1 MQLLGPFHRPGV
13 DMPQP
18 AAVSLI
24 CRPITLSSWI
34 ICQLVAAHNEGNS
47 ACVSLTDDGHLAQYG
62 CVGAHEEAGL
72 GRELV
77 QCASLSLRHPVI
89 WNSTDMSRTH
99 DKRGDPISL
108 WSEMDKATIWVN
120 RILIAV
126 REFHWQRIGIGL
138 VPALEQTL
146 RALCYKLHIA
156 NTYRVPQAFWYIKV
170 SFSTGMF
177 AEWNFDVN
185 GQEDLKKC
193 PPRGSCRRHT
203 IACM

>member
-34 ICQLVAAHNEGNS
+34 ICQLVAAHND
-47 ACVSLTDDGHLAQYG
+47 LTDDGHLAQYG

-89 WNSTDMSRTH
+89 WNSTDMSRTPH

-120 RILIAV
+120 LNRTLLAV